1 MVTAVPEE
9 VLANVVADI
18 PVGRLGEPEEIAR
31 VVEFL
36 VDPDAGYITGTVV
49 SVNGGLNM

>member
-1 MVTAVPEE
+1 MPEE
-9 VLANVVADI
+9 VLATVVGQI

-36 VDPDAGYITGTVV
+36 VDRDAGYITGTVV

>member
-1 MVTAVPEE
+1 M
-9 VLANVVADI
+9 VADI

-36 VDPDAGYITGTVV
+36 VDPDVGYITGTVV
-49 SVNGGLNM
+49 DVNGGLNM